1 MKPSY
6 VAKARAAWGN
16 DIPAEVTMLAEEAE
30 RTTADKVAKRIG
42 YSGAVVS
49 QLISNKYPGDVER
62 VKAKIRGALMNAM
75 VRCPAVGEIALD
87 YCLDQQKMP
96 NTGASSV
103 RALIYRNCR
112 GLGVPRCIHSRIK
125 ENDGDNAGN

>member
-1 MKPSY
+1 MKPNY
-6 VAKARAAWGN
+6 LAKARAAWGDN
-16 DIPAEVTMLAEEAE
+16 MSAEVSMLAEEAE

-49 QLISNKYPGDVER
+49 QVISNKYPGDVER
-62 VKAKIRGALMNAM
+62 VKAKIRGALMNATVM
-75 VRCPAVGEIALD
+75 CPAVGEIALD

-112 GLGVPRCIHSRIK
+112 GLGVQRCVHSRIK
-125 ENDGDNAGN
+125 EDDNVGN